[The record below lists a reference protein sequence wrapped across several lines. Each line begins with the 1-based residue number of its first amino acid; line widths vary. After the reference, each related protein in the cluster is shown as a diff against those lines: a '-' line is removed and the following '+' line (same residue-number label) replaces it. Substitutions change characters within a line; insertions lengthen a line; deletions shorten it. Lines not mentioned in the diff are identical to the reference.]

1 MGSTGL
7 RSRTCLNSFAN
18 FFTAV
23 HSRLKAFLTPAA
35 MASKAYSWALVL
47 REALGEKIV
56 NYNGEY
62 MTEPRMKVLKF
73 IESKI
78 QIMQLQPEIR
88 EIILDHLCEETTIA
102 VFLRGNGYSPAT
114 GIKLPVTARAGDRL
128 LRQETIRTALEKTT
142 FRIDSFPGNQSFQDW
157 LERVD
162 LREVSKNYV
171 NGFDAV
177 KHLLF
182 PYFSRFPHYNYP
194 ADHPNS
200 DIELMLKCRNLETVN
215 IQWASDVLYQS
226 DGRVKTVD
234 QLRKEF
240 RLDRMLGLAN
250 LKQLTVTGRLT
261 WEGEKLLHDL
271 AGWFWDNLVGKGGS
285 KVEVLDCWD
294 LRRGR

>member
-1 MGSTGL
+1 
-7 RSRTCLNSFAN
+7 
-18 FFTAV
+18 
-23 HSRLKAFLTPAA
+23 
-35 MASKAYSWALVL
+35 MASKSYSWALVL

-142 FRIDSFPGNQSFQDW
+142 FRIDSFPGNQAFQAW
-157 LERVD
+157 LE
-162 LREVSKNYV
+162 KY
-171 NGFDAV
+171 
-177 KHLLF
+177 LLF

-194 ADHPNS
+194 ADHLNS
-200 DIELMLKCRNLETVN
+200 DIELVLKCRNLETVN
-215 IQWASDVLYQS
+215 IQWASDVLYHG
-226 DGRVKTVD
+226 DRHVKTVD
-234 QLRKEF
+234 QL
-240 RLDRMLGLAN
+240 
-250 LKQLTVTGRLT
+250 
-261 WEGEKLLHDL
+261 
-271 AGWFWDNLVGKGGS
+271 S
-285 KVEVLDCWD
+285 
-294 LRRGR
+294 

>member
-1 MGSTGL
+1 MERLET
-7 RSRTCLNSFAN
+7 
-18 FFTAV
+18 FFN
-23 HSRLKAFLTPAA
+23 PAP
-35 MASKAYSWALVL
+35 MASKSYSWALVL

-102 VFLRGNGYSPAT
+102 VFLRGNAFSPAT

-142 FRIDSFPGNQSFQDW
+142 FRIDSFPGNQAFQAW

-171 NGFDAV
+171 NGFDAI

-200 DIELMLKCRNLETVN
+200 DIELMLKCRNLETVEME
-215 IQWASDVLYQS
+215 WATDVLYHR
-226 DGRVKTVD
+226 DGHVKTVD

-250 LKQLTVTGRLT
+250 LKQLTVMGCDAY
-261 WEGEKLLHDL
+261 EGQQLLHDL
-271 AGWFWDNLVGKGGS
+271 AGWFRDNLVGKGGN

>member
-1 MGSTGL
+1 
-7 RSRTCLNSFAN
+7 
-18 FFTAV
+18 
-23 HSRLKAFLTPAA
+23 
-35 MASKAYSWALVL
+35 
-47 REALGEKIV
+47 
-56 NYNGEY
+56 
-62 MTEPRMKVLKF
+62 MKVLKF

-102 VFLRGNGYSPAT
+102 VFLRGNGYSAAT
-114 GIKLPVTARAGDRL
+114 GTKLPVTARAGDRL

-142 FRIDSFPGNQSFQDW
+142 FRIDSFPGNQSFQAW

-162 LREVSKNYV
+162 LRKVSKNYV
-171 NGFDAV
+171 NGFDAI

-182 PYFSRFPHYNYP
+182 PYFSRFPHLYYP

-200 DIELMLKCRNLETVN
+200 DIELMLKCRNLETVE
-215 IQWASDVLYQS
+215 IQWVSDVLYQG
-226 DGRVKTVD
+226 DRRVKTVD

-250 LKQLTVTGRLT
+250 LKQLTVMGCDAY
-261 WEGEKLLHDL
+261 EGQQLLHDL
-271 AGWFWDNLVGKGGS
+271 AGWFRDNLVGKGGS
-285 KVEVLDCWD
+285 RVEVLHCWD